1 MLKYRN
7 YLVKNCN
14 ANFICVFVPEGS
26 RHRRCCWSQQV
37 NREGRLFLTG
47 GREKKKKSVTFE
59 TETKKRR
66 AKWQKKKKKTDGLT
80 KAKLAAR

>member
-1 MLKYRN
+1 MHFVEILKYRN

-26 RHRRCCWSQQV
+26 RRRRRRWSQQV

-47 GREKKKKSVTFE
+47 ERGKKKICHI
-59 TETKKRR
+59 
-66 AKWQKKKKKTDGLT
+66 
-80 KAKLAAR
+80 